1 MPESNKNDARKRL
14 SNAKNVS
21 RGGTDPLLF
30 LRFFQDGM
38 PESNKND
45 ARKRLSNAK
54 NVSRGGTDPLP
65 SCVLLLKL

>member
-1 MPESNKNDARKRL
+1 
-14 SNAKNVS
+14 
-21 RGGTDPLLF
+21 
-30 LRFFQDGM
+30 M

-65 SCVLLLKL
+65 APCTLSKKKAGWELKKSNDGLS